1 VTASAVA
8 EALADMARADGGV
21 GAVGQEIC
29 AIWGRS
35 HVVTKLLAQCVY
47 DVTPWVGFL
56 HARRSPAWRN
66 GGGLLV
72 TSRELARVA

>member
-1 VTASAVA
+1 
-8 EALADMARADGGV
+8 MARADGGV

-47 DVTPWVGFL
+47 DMTPLGTLLV
-56 HARRSPAWRN
+56 
-66 GGGLLV
+66 GGGYGLGKQCG
-72 TSRELARVA
+72 SG